1 MKVQTLYNNENIS
14 LNKKKTKKNQIKK
27 SVSIKSNVKST
38 STFSYTDHLGKV
50 ISIQDGI
57 LVVKHLTKATAG
69 ELVEIQTENRT
80 ISGMVLNIEKNIRK
94 IVLFGNDS
102 LVLPNDP
109 VYCTGNLVTI
119 PVGPSLLGRVLDS
132 LGNIIDGG
140 KPLDNLDTMNI
151 EVKAPGIMARQP
163 VTEPV
168 YTGIL
173 AIDSMIPVGRG
184 QRELIIGDRQT
195 GKTTIAIDMILNQQN
210 FFAKN
215 IKNNF
220 LYCIYV
226 AIGQKRSSLAH
237 IYGKLKKKNALS
249 YTVLLGATASD
260 PASLQYI
267 APYAGATIGEW
278 FRDHGY
284 HVVIIY
290 DDLSKQAVAYRQISL
305 LLRRPPTREAYPGDV
320 FYIHSRLLE
329 RASKLSSNLGGGSLT
344 AFPIIETQAGDV
356 SAFIPTKCVKVNT
369 KS

>member
-14 LNKKKTKKNQIKK
+14 LNKKKTKKIQTKK
-27 SVSIKSNVKST
+27 SVSIKSNIKST

-132 LGNIIDGG
+132 LGNVIDGG

-284 HVVIIY
+284 HAVIIY